1 LFDIIVVNKVAHE
14 LAKVAFNQKN
24 LVFWVDTRGAE
35 GEEIESNSGLK
46 LIFKHKNWH

>member
-24 LVFWVDTRGAE
+24 LVFWVDTKGAE
-35 GEEIESNSGLK
+35 GEDDREQQWFEIN
-46 LIFKHKNWH
+46 I